1 MRKKWLVVTGAVVL
15 TLALAAGAFAANPI
29 KLIVNGQ
36 EIKPDVPPQI
46 INGRTM
52 VPIRWVA
59 EALGADVQWE
69 QSSEGGIVKITAE
82 VLQRLRAIEPEQPKT
97 IANDFNREQVKQFL
111 EQNQLHSIRD
121 IRSLGR
127 KVPFEIASED
137 DTWVRPV
144 YSKYWHSTFMGGKY
158 SDVSTLVSYAQRN
171 LFVYTGGLSE
181 GAGLYYRLGFTEE
194 KLGGS
199 SFNSLDSF
207 ELWLIN
213 RKVKEIYRLGDE
225 WLVVVE
231 PQLQG
236 YQIVK
241 INYDDAGMT
250 VDETTEPRL
259 MLFRVVTPEDFELER
274 AAQILPVQ

>member
-1 MRKKWLVVTGAVVL
+1 MGKKWLAVTGAVVL

-46 INGRTM
+46 VNGRIM
-52 VPIRWVA
+52 VPIRWVV
-59 EALGADVQWE
+59 EALGAGVQWE
-69 QSSEGGIVKITAE
+69 QSSEGNIVKITAE
-82 VLQRLRAIEPEQPKT
+82 VLQRLRAIEPEQPET
-97 IANDFNREQVKQFL
+97 IVNELNRERVKQFL
-111 EQNQLHSIRD
+111 EQNQLYSIQD

-158 SDVSTLVSYAQRN
+158 SDVSTLVSCAQRN

-181 GAGLYYRLGFTEE
+181 GTGLYYSLGFTKE
-194 KLGGS
+194 KVGS
-199 SFNSLDSF
+199 TFFNSLNSF

-236 YQIVK
+236 YQTVK
-241 INYDDAGMT
+241 INYDDVGMT
-250 VDETTEPRL
+250 IDEATEPSL
-259 MLFRVVTPEDFELER
+259 MLFRVVTPDGYELEQ
-274 AAQILPVQ
+274 AAQLLPVR